1 MRTFIGANGVPL
13 STNASQT
20 FFKKVDKF
28 LPYFTDN
35 EFDQVDKILKA
46 IQKRTTQN
54 NKNAVFRY
62 IRNLRRNIMN
72 ARSNP
77 FRQISQNTRNTNATN
92 NRQNM
97 KRKLTNRNTNNN
109 QQTAKWRRT

>member
-35 EFDQVDKILKA
+35 EFDQVDKILMA
-46 IQKRTTQN
+46 IEKRTTN
-54 NKNAVFRY
+54 NQ
-62 IRNLRRNIMN
+62 RNTINRNVRILRRNIMD

-77 FRQISQNTRNTNATN
+77 FRQKSPNMRNTNATN
-92 NRQNM
+92 NQQRV
-97 KRKLTNRNTNNN
+97 KRERTNGNTNNN
-109 QQTAKWRRT
+109 QQRAKRQRT